1 MDVKTTLNTYAKD
14 KKVNP
19 GDKSSFFSKLA
30 GIGMQEL
37 ETLWHIVTHPR
48 CAASVFS
55 ATELAMVTA
64 AVAYVIMPLD
74 LIPDFIPVVGLG
86 DDATVVA
93 FVIRSLGAMLED
105 YRIHC
110 MGGGR

>member
-1 MDVKTTLNTYAKD
+1 MDVKDTLNNYAKD
-14 KKVNP
+14 KKVDP
-19 GDKSSFFSKLA
+19 GDKGSFFSKLA

-55 ATELAMVTA
+55 ATDLAMITA

-74 LIPDFIPVVGLG
+74 LIPDFIPVIGLG
-86 DDATVVA
+86 DDAAVIA
-93 FVIRSLGAMLED
+93 FVLSSLDSVLED

-110 MGGGR
+110 M